1 MNQRQK
7 RQWLSLPPFSFVAS
21 VLSLVF
27 RQKRQPTSAR
37 TRQKIGIPA
46 ESAMPFASPL
56 THSQAYPKMST
67 ANFRQNRQPNRGFR
81 QNRQV
86 PLVPLAS
93 RRLVAQS
100 IALLAAAP
108 IADFRQKR
116 QPHLRGS
123 PCAPWLHFVFRQNRQ
138 PVSTRAEQKSEIPAE
153 SAMTVAS
160 PHGEGYP
167 PRRRVLS
174 RGGGTGPG

>member
-1 MNQRQK
+1 MRKHMNHESAAK
-7 RQWLSLPPFSFVAS
+7 TAMPFPSS
-21 VLSLVF
+21 VLLRCLCVEPRIPAKSATDF
-27 RQKRQPTSAR
+27 RPHQT
-37 TRQKIGIPA
+37 KIGIPA

-86 PLVPLAS
+86 PFVPLAS

-138 PVSTRAEQKSEIPAE
+138 PVSTRAEQKK
-153 SAMTVAS
+153 
-160 PHGEGYP
+160 
-167 PRRRVLS
+167 
-174 RGGGTGPG
+174 